1 MAITNHEI
9 DVYRIYHYSNDN
21 SNGQTAI
28 INCFQANTLRAAL
41 YFYKTGT
48 TIPPSAI
55 LSSGTIY
62 LRFNE
67 ARFSEIVS
75 TLRLEEPIHVHYN
88 DGTGLGWLSTSVE
101 PIGEEESV

>member
-1 MAITNHEI
+1 MAITNQAI
-9 DVYRIYHYSNDN
+9 DVYRIYQYSNEN
-21 SNGQTAI
+21 SNGQTAV
-28 INCFQANTLRAAL
+28 INCFQANTHRASL
-41 YFYKTGT
+41 FFYKTGT

-101 PIGEEESV
+101 PIGEEEGI